1 MLRRLWLALS
11 FAAGLIQ
18 PAAHAADPR
27 EDLYRQALHILG
39 GNASVIHKWSGS
51 IRLIVVGAPQM
62 QPAARETLTEVAK
75 IAGLSAEF
83 PDAAIGSAN
92 DYLTLL
98 RNSAPHSLASNCS
111 PDPAAG
117 RCFNFVVVFASSA
130 QMEQIAA
137 AIPLPRHFQLGLQRA
152 GATPCYFAPYI
163 RARHEIYKAVVYIRD
178 DLPPEMQR
186 TCLAEE
192 IYQAMGMFEDY
203 SDSTYFS
210 FNNQVQA
217 KQITAHDKALLRA
230 LYDPRVRLGTPANTV
245 VRLFLEHH
253 LP

>member
-1 MLRRLWLALS
+1 MLRLLWLALS
-11 FAAGLIQ
+11 LVTGFLQSSAI
-18 PAAHAADPR
+18 AADPR

-39 GNASVIHKWSGS
+39 GNASVIHKWNGPV
-51 IRLIVVGAPQM
+51 RLMVVGDPALHS
-62 QPAARETLTEVAK
+62 AARKTLTEVAS
-75 IAGLSAEF
+75 ITALEVQF
-83 PDAAIGSAN
+83 PDAGLGSAAE
-92 DYLTLL
+92 YLALL
-98 RNSAPHSLASNCS
+98 HNSPPNSLGSNCS
-111 PDPAAG
+111 PDPMAG
-117 RCFNFVVVFASSA
+117 RCFNLVVVFASSA
-130 QMEQIAA
+130 QMEQIAG

-163 RARHEIYKAVVYIRD
+163 RARHEIYKAVIYIRD
-178 DLPPEMQR
+178 DLSPAMQR

-203 SDSTYFS
+203 TDSRYFS
-210 FNNQVQA
+210 FNNRVEA

-245 VRLFLEHH
+245 VRLFLDHH